1 MEKIFRG
8 IPVSPG
14 IVWGEALVYDP
25 GVVNI
30 PRFKIKNPKE
40 ELKRVQSAI
49 DLTKEELLLLYN
61 KTLENF
67 GKQQADI
74 FNVHL
79 MVLEDE
85 TLLVEL
91 KRRIYE
97 ELINAESIL
106 FDVTQKY
113 IKDLKTT
120 GNPFIEERKADIV
133 DVIDRI
139 IRNLLKQKR
148 PDLENIKKPCIL
160 LSKDLPPSET
170 ARLHP
175 DKIRAIVL
183 ERGST
188 TSHVAILARS
198 LKIPTIVGA
207 SDIFDSYTA
216 PIKGAAV
223 DAVEGTLYINPTSN
237 TIKRLRLKKRQ
248 LSRKIHQYEKTIV
261 SHPSQT
267 KDGKNISVMANIE
280 LPNEVDDNV
289 KYLSAGIGLYR
300 TEYLFLNKMEPP
312 TEEEQYLE
320 YSYTA
325 KAMSPLPV
333 VLRTI
338 DIGGDKLASYASFFK
353 EQNPQL
359 GCRAV
364 RFCLAHKD
372 FFKTQLRAMLRST
385 TPGNIKIMF
394 PMISSVEELRE
405 VKKILHEVMEDLVQK
420 KIPFKRDVEIGIMI
434 EIPSAVLIA
443 DELAKECNFFSIG
456 TNDLIQYSLAVDRN
470 NENIAHLYEPAHPAI
485 LKMLKMTIS
494 SAIHAKIPCSIC
506 GEMASDPLFTE
517 LLIGLGLDSFS
528 MSSISIPQI
537 RALIPSIDYEEAK
550 VFAEK
555 ILQYPTAK
563 EIRSMLKER
572 IRSKYKN
579 IVSTV

>member
-1 MEKIFRG
+1 MEKVFHG

-14 IVWGEALVYDP
+14 IVWGEALVYDTE
-25 GVVNI
+25 VINI

-49 DLTKEELLLLYN
+49 DSTKEELLLLHKN
-61 KTLENF
+61 TLENF
-67 GKQQADI
+67 GKKQADI
-74 FNVHL
+74 FDVHL

-85 TLLVEL
+85 TLLSEL

-97 ELINAESIL
+97 ELMNAESIL
-106 FDVTQKY
+106 YDITQKY

-120 GNPFIEERKADIV
+120 ENSIIEERKADVI

-148 PDLENIKKPCIL
+148 PDIENIKKPCIL

-170 ARLHP
+170 ARLNP
-175 DKIRAIVL
+175 DKVRAIVL

-198 LKIPTIVGA
+198 LKIPTIVGVNNM
-207 SDIFDSYTA
+207 FESYTE

-223 DAVEGTLYINPTSN
+223 DAVEGTLYINPASA
-237 TIKRLRLKKRQ
+237 TIKKLRLKKRQ
-248 LSRKIHQYEKTIV
+248 LSRKILQYEKTII

-267 KDGKNISVMANIE
+267 KDGRDISVMVNIE
-280 LPNEVDDNV
+280 FPGEVDDNV

-300 TEYLFLNKMEPP
+300 TEYLFLNKTEPP
-312 TEEEQYLE
+312 TEEEQYNE
-320 YSYTA
+320 YSYVA
-325 KAMSPLPV
+325 KAMAPLPV

-364 RFCLAHKD
+364 RFCLVHKE

-394 PMISSVEELRE
+394 PMISSVEELRD
-405 VKKILHEVMEDLVQK
+405 VKKIFHEVMDELTQK
-420 KIPFKRDVEIGIMI
+420 KVPFKKDLEIGIMI

-443 DELAKECNFFSIG
+443 DELGKECNFFSIG

-470 NENIAHLYEPAHPAI
+470 NETIAHLYEPAHPAI
-485 LKMLKMTIS
+485 LRMIEMTIA
-494 SAIHAKIPCSIC
+494 SAMKLKIPCSIC

-517 LLIGLGLDSFS
+517 LLIGLGLDTFS
-528 MSSISIPQI
+528 MSSVSIPQI

-563 EIRSMLKER
+563 EIRSALKER

-579 IVSTV
+579 IVSIV